1 MKRFVLLLTIGF
13 VFASVLLGCNETKVA
28 MKNYE
33 PVADFK
39 GVLLKDEQGHDVSL
53 KKDMPIYTALVTDTG
68 VLVKINMKSV
78 PNEVHVTDEKT
89 NKEIK
94 SSKWKDG
101 YPFVPYPKGFGLYK
115 YKMTAIWN
123 KPNAY

>member
-1 MKRFVLLLTIGF
+1 L
-13 VFASVLLGCNETKVA
+13 VLLGCNETKVTT
-28 MKNYE
+28 KKYDS
-33 PVADFK
+33 VASFTE
-39 GVLLKDEQGHDVSL
+39 VQLKDEQGHDVSL

-68 VLVKINMKSV
+68 VLVKINMKLV

-115 YKMTAIWN
+115 YKMIAIWN
-123 KPNAY
+123 NPNEYHVHEAIVKFEIQNK